1 MEEAWRTDEFVLDP
15 TRLTLSIGASG
26 IDGDTFKN
34 KHLMDKYGIQIN
46 KTSRNTV
53 LFMTNIGTTRS
64 SIAYLIEIL
73 VKIAQDI
80 EDHSEDMSPM
90 ERRIHEVRVASLTTD
105 LPPLPDFSEF
115 HRAFR
120 HCGAIDTPEGNVRR
134 AFFLAYDEAE
144 CEYFTLNQLHA
155 RVHSG
160 HEIVSSMFVI
170 PYPPGF
176 PILVPGQVISEDIV
190 KFMQALDVK
199 EIHGYRPELGLRVFT
214 NRALDKMAQR
224 MTAEQQPATEI
235 AVPMRQTQVAS

>member
-1 MEEAWRTDEFVLDP
+1 
-15 TRLTLSIGASG
+15 
-26 IDGDTFKN
+26 
-34 KHLMDKYGIQIN
+34 MDKFGIQVN

-64 SIAYLIEIL
+64 SIAYLIETL

-120 HCGAIDTPEGNVRR
+120 HHGTVDTPEGNVRR
-134 AFFLAYDEAE
+134 AFFLAYDEPE

-160 HEIVSSMFVI
+160 HEIVSSIRFRRTRTLLMSPLASSKIQRQF
-170 PYPPGF
+170 
-176 PILVPGQVISEDIV
+176 
-190 KFMQALDVK
+190 
-199 EIHGYRPELGLRVFT
+199 
-214 NRALDKMAQR
+214 RADMTVGMAQGINR
-224 MTAEQQPATEI
+224 IERNRLLQK
-235 AVPMRQTQVAS
+235 RS